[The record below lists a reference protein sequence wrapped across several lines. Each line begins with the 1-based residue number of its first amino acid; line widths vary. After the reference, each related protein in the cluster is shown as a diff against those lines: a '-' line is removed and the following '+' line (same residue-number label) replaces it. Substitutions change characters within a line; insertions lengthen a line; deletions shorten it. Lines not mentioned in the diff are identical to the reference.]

1 MRLTA
6 GSSAPCTDG
15 SPTPGNVV
23 WRNFALP
30 ALPPSRR
37 ERASRAS
44 HFASRVLAPT
54 FAARIGAPFPQPCL
68 IAAPGRTRG

>member
-1 MRLTA
+1 MRLND
-6 GSSAPCTDG
+6 GSSPRTETG
-15 SPTPGNVV
+15 TSSPTSAV
-23 WRNFALP
+23 WRSIALP

-54 FAARIGAPFPQPCL
+54 FAARIVAPAGVPALLP
-68 IAAPGRTRG
+68 AVARSKG